1 MYRVYGNFPVLSVK
15 RRSEIRNQQTT
26 QKMKTKIFYSAIAS
40 ALLLIMPA
48 GEINASDSADRNRK
62 EKEQQQLI
70 TIRGRVVDVETRT
83 PLVFAGIAVQGSNIA
98 TVTNLDGEFTL
109 KVNNDQTG
117 NIEVSYV
124 GYKNKVVDIEEMKTN
139 GQRNVIELETALIPI
154 KEVIV
159 KPILPDEIMLQVIDR
174 FDENYPKLP
183 NDMTGF
189 YRETIRKNRSYIS
202 IGEAAVEIFKAPYQN
217 DLRFDAVRIF
227 KGRKSNDVEK
237 MDTVLFKLQGGPTTT
252 LYLDVV
258 KNPETFLTRE
268 ALNQYDLELSSIVVI
283 DDRTNYVINFYQKPS
298 ITTPLYQGRLF
309 IDIETYA
316 VAQAEFAFNLEN
328 KELAASMFIRKKPLG
343 MQVTPEVTS
352 YYVRYREMDGKWY
365 FSHSRAEVK
374 FKVNWKKK
382 LFNTNYTTMSEL
394 AITDR
399 TEEDVVKFAAR
410 ERIRPTDF
418 FTEEV
423 AAFADPEFWGD
434 YNVIEPDQSIE
445 AAIRRLSRKLRFS
458 DRNE

>member
-1 MYRVYGNFPVLSVK
+1 
-15 RRSEIRNQQTT
+15 
-26 QKMKTKIFYSAIAS
+26 MKTKVFFATLAS
-40 ALLLIMPA
+40 VLLLLTA
-48 GEINASDSADRNRK
+48 GEQYLSASTTKERK
-62 EKEQQQLI
+62 TQQEVT
-70 TIRGRVVDVETRT
+70 TIRGRIIDAETRV
-83 PLVFAGIAVQGSNIA
+83 PLVFAGILVQGTNVA
-98 TVTNLDGEFTL
+98 TVTNLDGEFIV
-109 KVNNDQTG
+109 KVTEEGTG
-117 NIEVSYV
+117 NLEFSYV
-124 GYKNKVVDIEEMKTN
+124 GYKNKVIPIEEMKSN
-139 GQRNVIELETALIPI
+139 GQRNVIELETAMIPI

-159 KPILPDEIMLQVIDR
+159 KPMLPQDIMEQVIDR
-174 FDENYPKLP
+174 IDQNYPRIP

-189 YRETIRKNRSYIS
+189 YRETVRKNRSYVS
-202 IGEAAVEIFKAPYQN
+202 IGEAVLEVFKAPYQN
-217 DLRFDAVRIF
+217 DLRFDAVRIY

-252 LYLDVV
+252 LYLDIV
-258 KNPETFLTRE
+258 KNPETFLTKE
-268 ALNQYDLELSSIVVI
+268 TLEQYDLELSSIVVI

-309 IDIETYA
+309 IDIETFA

-399 TEEDVVKFAAR
+399 TEEDVIKFANKVR
-410 ERIRPTDF
+410 VKPSDV

-423 AAFADPEFWGD
+423 AAFADPDFWGD

-445 AAIRRLSRKLRFS
+445 SAIRKLSRKLRFS
-458 DRNE
+458 DREE

>member
-1 MYRVYGNFPVLSVK
+1 
-15 RRSEIRNQQTT
+15 
-26 QKMKTKIFYSAIAS
+26 MKTKVIFTAIVS
-40 ALLLIMPA
+40 ALLLIVTAGDMPVLA
-48 GEINASDSADRNRK
+48 APAKSVK
-62 EKEQQQLI
+62 ESPQQVI
-70 TIRGRVVDVETRT
+70 TIRGRIVDAETNQ
-83 PLVFAGIAVQGSNIA
+83 PLVFAGITVQGSNIS

-109 KVNNDQTG
+109 KLPGTETG
-117 NIEVSYV
+117 NLEFSFI
-124 GYKNKVVDIEEMKTN
+124 GYKNRVMAIEEMKTN
-139 GQRNVIELETALIPI
+139 GQRNIIRLETALIPI
-154 KEVIV
+154 REVVV
-159 KPILPDEIMLQVIDR
+159 KPLVPEEIIEQVIRR
-174 FDENYPKLP
+174 FDENYPGVA

-202 IGEAAVEIFKAPYQN
+202 IGEALVEIFKAPYQN
-217 DLRFDAVRIF
+217 SLRWDAVRIY

-258 KNPETFLTRE
+258 KNPEMFLTRE
-268 ALNQYDLELSSIVVI
+268 ALTQYDLELSNIAMI
-283 DDRTNYVINFYQKPS
+283 DDRSNYVINFYQKPS

-328 KELAASMFIRKKPLG
+328 KELATSMFIRKKPIG
-343 MQVTPEVTS
+343 MQVTPELTS
-352 YYVRYREMDGKWY
+352 YLVRFREQDGKWY
-365 FSHSRAEVK
+365 FNHSRAEVK
-374 FKVNWKKK
+374 FKVDWKKK

-399 TEEDVVKFAAR
+399 TEEDVVRFSNK
-410 ERIRPTDF
+410 ERIKPTDF

-423 AAFADPEFWGD
+423 SAFADPDFWGD

-445 AAIRRLSRKLRFS
+445 TAIRRLSRKVKFS
-458 DRNE
+458 DRKE

>member
-1 MYRVYGNFPVLSVK
+1 
-15 RRSEIRNQQTT
+15 
-26 QKMKTKIFYSAIAS
+26 MKTRILFTAIAS
-40 ALLLIMPA
+40 ALLLVMTTGDA
-48 GEINASDSADRNRK
+48 MASSAPGK
-62 EKEQQQLI
+62 SKKEQQQVT
-70 TIRGRVVDVETRT
+70 TIRGRVVDAETNQ
-83 PLVFAGIAVQGSNIA
+83 PLVFAGIAVQGSNVS

-109 KVNNDQTG
+109 KLPEGETG
-117 NIEVSYV
+117 KLEFSYI
-124 GYKNKVVDIEEMKTN
+124 GYKNKVMALDEMKTN
-139 GQRNVIELETALIPI
+139 GQRNIIALETAMIPI

-159 KPILPDEIMLQVIDR
+159 KPLVPEDIMEQVISR
-174 FDENYPKLP
+174 FDENYPLMA

-189 YRETIRKNRSYIS
+189 YRETIRKNRNYIS
-202 IGEAAVEIFKAPYQN
+202 IGEAVVEVFKAPYQS
-217 DLRFDAVRIF
+217 DLRYDAVRIY

-268 ALNQYDLELSSIVVI
+268 ALNQYDLELASIVVI

-309 IDIETYA
+309 VDIETFA
-316 VAQAEFAFNLEN
+316 VAQAEFSFNLEN
-328 KELAASMFIRKKPLG
+328 KELAASMFIRKKPMG
-343 MQVTPEVTS
+343 MQVTPELTS
-352 YYVRYREMDGKWY
+352 YMVRYREQNGKWY
-365 FSHSRAEVK
+365 FTHSRAEVK
-374 FKVNWKKK
+374 FKVDWKKK

-399 TEEDVVKFAAR
+399 TEEDVIKFSNK
-410 ERIRPTDF
+410 ERIKPSDF

-445 AAIRRLSRKLRFS
+445 AAIRKLSRKVKFS
-458 DRNE
+458 DREE

>member
-1 MYRVYGNFPVLSVK
+1 
-15 RRSEIRNQQTT
+15 
-26 QKMKTKIFYSAIAS
+26 MKTKVIFTAIVS
-40 ALLLIMPA
+40 ALLLIVTAGDMPVLA
-48 GEINASDSADRNRK
+48 APAKSVK
-62 EKEQQQLI
+62 ESPQQVI
-70 TIRGRVVDVETRT
+70 TIRGRIVDAETNQ
-83 PLVFAGIAVQGSNIA
+83 PLVFAGITVQGSNIS

-109 KVNNDQTG
+109 KLPGTETG
-117 NIEVSYV
+117 NLEFSFI
-124 GYKNKVVDIEEMKTN
+124 GYKNRVMAIEEMKTN
-139 GQRNVIELETALIPI
+139 GQRNIIRLETALIPI
-154 KEVIV
+154 REVVV
-159 KPILPDEIMLQVIDR
+159 KPLVPEEIIEQVIRR
-174 FDENYPKLP
+174 FDENYPGVA

-202 IGEAAVEIFKAPYQN
+202 IGEALVEIFKAPYQN
-217 DLRFDAVRIF
+217 SLRWDAVRIY

-258 KNPETFLTRE
+258 KNPEMFLTRE
-268 ALNQYDLELSSIVVI
+268 ALTQYDLELSNIAMI
-283 DDRTNYVINFYQKPS
+283 DDRSNYVINFYQKPS

-328 KELAASMFIRKKPLG
+328 KELATSMFIRKKPVG
-343 MQVTPEVTS
+343 MQVTPELTS
-352 YYVRYREMDGKWY
+352 YLVRFREQDGKWY
-365 FSHSRAEVK
+365 FNHSRAEVK
-374 FKVNWKKK
+374 FKVDWKKK

-399 TEEDVVKFAAR
+399 TEEDVVRFSNK
-410 ERIRPTDF
+410 ERIKPTDF

-423 AAFADPEFWGD
+423 SAFADPDFWGD

-445 AAIRRLSRKLRFS
+445 TAIRRLSRKVKFS
-458 DRNE
+458 DRRE